1 MARLWGTPDS
11 IVQYVVVME
20 ANLRQYIQSVAVAV
34 SMLFLVSGAVLL
46 GNSEAHSEILDTSAA
61 LEERSL
67 GDSNAPLTIYEYSS
81 LGCPHCKA
89 FHKNTL
95 PMVMEEFI
103 DTGKVRLVYRDYPLG
118 NRAMAAA
125 MIARCAPQ
133 ERYFGMLELFFQ
145 KQSDWSQSEDAIGAL
160 TAVAKFGGLSSDDVM
175 ACLQDQD
182 LLNGIRTR
190 AEAGSDEFG
199 IEATP
204 TFIIGDTGE
213 KIEGAMGPDEFRKV
227 LNDALN

>member
-1 MARLWGTPDS
+1 
-11 IVQYVVVME
+11 ME

-34 SMLFLVSGAVLL
+34 SIVFVVAGAFISGI
-46 GNSEAHSEILDTSAA
+46 GEAHSEILDTSAA

-89 FHKNTL
+89 FHDNTL
-95 PMVMEEFI
+95 PMVLEEFVE
-103 DTGKVRLVYRDYPLG
+103 TGKVRIVYRDFPLG

-125 MIARCAPQ
+125 MIARCAPE
-133 ERYFGMLELFFQ
+133 ERYFGMIELFFHNQ
-145 KQSDWSQSEDAIGAL
+145 DHWSQSEDAIGAL

-175 ACLQDQD
+175 ACLQDQE
-182 LLNGIRTR
+182 LMNGIRAR
-190 AEAGSDEFG
+190 AEEGSEEFD

-204 TFIIGDTGE
+204 TFIIGDDGG
-213 KIEGAMGPDEFRKV
+213 KVEGAMGPDEFRDV
-227 LNDALN
+227 LNKALN